1 MRFGSNL
8 AEGSKLDR
16 AIVLTLALADLA
28 VRGGERVGLIGLS
41 RPIASRGIIDRFAQ
55 VLLAAER
62 TETAP
67 APALPPPAPIS
78 SRSKIVLIGDF
89 LSPDPEVARSLA
101 ALGAVGAEGHLLM
114 IADPIEETFPF
125 AGHTEF
131 LETAGDRRYRAPRA
145 ENLREGYLA
154 RLAAHR
160 EAVRAAAA
168 KRGWDAAL
176 HRTDHSAS
184 AALLGL
190 TARLAERGPSAFTRS
205 A

>member
-1 MRFGSNL
+1 M
-8 AEGSKLDR
+8 
-16 AIVLTLALADLA
+16 LTLALADLA

-62 TETAP
+62 AESA
-67 APALPPPAPIS
+67 PPPAAAAAGADLVALQDRADRRFPLARRRGRAQPS
-78 SRSKIVLIGDF
+78 PRSA
-89 LSPDPEVARSLA
+89 PRAPRAM
-101 ALGAVGAEGHLLM
+101 LLM

-131 LETAGDRRYRAPRA
+131 LETARRTRASARRARKICARAISRASPRIARPCAPPRA
-145 ENLREGYLA
+145 R
-154 RLAAHR
+154 
-160 EAVRAAAA
+160 
-168 KRGWDAAL
+168 RGWDFAL
-176 HRTDHSAS
+176 HRTDQSAA

-190 TARLAERGPSAFTRS
+190 TARLAERGPLAFARG